1 MIRAVSTRWN
11 TTAELIG
18 RAKDLR
24 LALNLLVNMEQ
35 HNKSRGVRL
44 KRFQLSTQE
53 WDLLLQLY
61 PLLDVSTIE
70 LSPCANASL
79 PAGRRKNSVVQ
90 LRSEAKSRNRAWLQL
105 WGPAASIHFPRAGK
119 NVLSCACEAYEFC
132 FTLRKVGIGPGRGY
146 GCQRRQCTYLELER
160 MYFLTLLLAGIP

>member
-53 WDLLLQLY
+53 WELLLQLY
-61 PLLDVSTIE
+61 PLLDVSCHLII
-70 LSPCANASL
+70 LSWPDVS
-79 PAGRRKNSVVQ
+79 
-90 LRSEAKSRNRAWLQL
+90 
-105 WGPAASIHFPRAGK
+105 PR
-119 NVLSCACEAYEFC
+119 
-132 FTLRKVGIGPGRGY
+132 
-146 GCQRRQCTYLELER
+146 
-160 MYFLTLLLAGIP
+160 LTGIP

>member
-35 HNKSRGVRL
+35 HNKMRGVRL

-61 PLLDVSTIE
+61 PLLDVSTIV
-70 LSPCANASL
+70 LSPRANTSL
-79 PAGRRKNSVVQ
+79 PAGRRKESPT
-90 LRSEAKSRNRAWLQL
+90 RSFNFDPK
-105 WGPAASIHFPRAGK
+105 
-119 NVLSCACEAYEFC
+119 
-132 FTLRKVGIGPGRGY
+132 RKVGIGPGCSY
-146 GCQRRQCTYLELER
+146 GGQRRRFTSLERER
-160 MYFLTLLLAGIP
+160 MYSSAHVRRMSFVSRFEKSESGLAVAMGASGVNALTWSWKECTL